1 MFDNKM
7 LIRLRDLQTVVSTQ
21 TKQKKLS
28 ELRFF

>member
-1 MFDNKM
+1 MLDGKM

-21 TKQKKLS
+21 TEQKKLS